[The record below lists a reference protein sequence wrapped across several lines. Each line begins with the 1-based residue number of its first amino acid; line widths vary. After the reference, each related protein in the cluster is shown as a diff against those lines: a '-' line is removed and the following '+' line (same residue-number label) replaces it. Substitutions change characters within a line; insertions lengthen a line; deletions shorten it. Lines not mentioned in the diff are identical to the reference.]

1 MARHVNKHP
10 ANKLLTPLEA
20 ELLVMLLAVVT
31 TIAAMILKQHH
42 L

>member
-10 ANKLLTPLEA
+10 TNKLLTPLEA
-20 ELLVMLLAVVT
+20 QLLVVLVAVVM
-31 TIAAMILKQHH
+31 TIGAMILKQHH